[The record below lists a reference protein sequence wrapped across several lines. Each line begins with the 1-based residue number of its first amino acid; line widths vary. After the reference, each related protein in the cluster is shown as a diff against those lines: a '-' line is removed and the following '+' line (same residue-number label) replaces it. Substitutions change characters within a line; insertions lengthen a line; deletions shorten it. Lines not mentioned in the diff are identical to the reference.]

1 MKHHPSVPDSL
12 LEPRSRTVSSDDG
25 SVTFTLAPTTS
36 GVFVERVHLHS
47 GSARVVHSAVFTKSE
62 SFLRWCDADSVRFD
76 YPLVH
81 VNLRRD
87 GDALFR
93 RAK

>member
-1 MKHHPSVPDSL
+1 
-12 LEPRSRTVSSDDG
+12 
-25 SVTFTLAPTTS
+25 
-36 GVFVERVHLHS
+36 VHLHS